1 MEKIQKLQF
10 YFQILNDVNRLRII
24 KFINKEERTVS
35 EIVKSTNMSQPL
47 ASHHLKIL
55 KNSLLV
61 ETKRSG
67 PFIYYKLKN
76 VKLLEILGLFEEI
89 LPKEKTISD
98 TEPVFCCP
106 DWWKFFSQS

>member
-1 MEKIQKLQF
+1 MEKVERLQF
-10 YFQILNDVNRLRII
+10 YFQILSDVNRLRII

-35 EIVKSTNMSQPL
+35 EIVKATNMSQPL

-61 ETKRSG
+61 ETQRAG
-67 PFIYYKLKN
+67 PFIYYKLTN

-89 LPKEKTISD
+89 LPKEKNVFD
-98 TEPVFCCP
+98 NEPVFCCP
-106 DWWKFFSQS
+106 DWWKF